1 MSYGWDYIFSTYNK
15 ERELTEDEKDVVK
28 NNIVRESPEDK
39 VKDLLEW
46 MDSIK
51 KNIRHKVSRN
61 SV

>member
-1 MSYGWDYIFSTYNK
+1 MVGITYNK
-15 ERELTEDEKDVVK
+15 QRELTEDEKDVVK